1 MVYPNHLLI
10 FLLHPQN
17 RRQGFRSPSVI
28 EKTGKYMPNNPNP
41 WNNDFFA
48 KSWQSPFRRWWR
60 YGRRLLL
67 VFMLGVF
74 LWVSLDL
81 IAITINAPEN
91 TPSVMKVLL
100 HATLTVSISL
110 GLTGITQQLYL
121 RFNSRF
127 KPLKAF
133 FQSRGKLPPL

>member
-1 MVYPNHLLI
+1 MSH
-10 FLLHPQN
+10 
-17 RRQGFRSPSVI
+17 SP
-28 EKTGKYMPNNPNP
+28 EP
-41 WNNDFFA
+41 WNNDFFS
-48 KSWQSPFRRWWR
+48 KSWQCSFRRWWR

-67 VFMLGVF
+67 VFILGVF

-81 IAITINAPEN
+81 IAISITNPE
-91 TPSVMKVLL
+91 TYPSVVKLLL
-100 HATLTVSISL
+100 HATLTVIISL

-133 FQSRGKLPPL
+133 FQSRGKSPII